1 MADAEIQ
8 SRYVKLNKDQAPV
21 DINPGELNQPI
32 EVPQMNVRKCN
43 ECGQALPE
51 SFEPPAVEPWSTG
64 IFGCA
69 EDTESCWTGLFC
81 PCVLFGRNYEKL
93 REDMPWTTPCVCH
106 AVFVE
111 GGMALAAATAAFH
124 GIEPQTSVLI
134 CEGLLFTWWVCGIYT
149 GIVRQ
154 TLQKKYHLK
163 VLTLP
168 NNSPCDPCLVHCC
181 MHWCALC
188 QEHREMKGRLSD
200 NAIMPMTIVNAP
212 PVQVMDTDGEKKES
226 VNGHDRRAHL
236 EMQAL

>member
-1 MADAEIQ
+1 MHA
-8 SRYVKLNKDQAPV
+8 
-21 DINPGELNQPI
+21 G
-32 EVPQMNVRKCN
+32 
-43 ECGQALPE
+43 
-51 SFEPPAVEPWSTG
+51 
-64 IFGCA
+64 
-69 EDTESCWTGLFC
+69 WTGLFC

-168 NNSPCDPCLVHCC
+168 NVLGHCVSAVWASSGVVGKITIFFVLFLIC
-181 MHWCALC
+181 RT
-188 QEHREMKGRLSD
+188 HRV
-200 NAIMPMTIVNAP
+200 THV
-212 PVQVMDTDGEKKES
+212 
-226 VNGHDRRAHL
+226 
-236 EMQAL
+236 